1 MIYLTGNMRPTPR
14 QKRIVRQIADD
25 SFTRQVPADFGPVPS
40 TSENWVPDLSS
51 MVALRLKCVDPHVDD
66 WVGEGGCPDKHLAAF
81 WVIQMPGISELIL
94 QVGNAAHRMC
104 EGSFIVFDDS
114 VMHSVHAKQ
123 YWRGVAYQMRCA

>member
-14 QKRIVRQIADD
+14 QRRIVRQIADD
-25 SFTRQVPADFGPVPS
+25 SFTRQVPADFGPIPCAS
-40 TSENWVPDLSS
+40 DSWVPDLSS
-51 MVALRLKCVDPHVDD
+51 MVALRMKCVDPHTDD
-66 WVGEGGCPDKHLAAF
+66 WVGEGNKPRRYIAVF

-94 QVGNAAHRMC
+94 QVGSAAQRMYV
-104 EGSFIVFDDS
+104 GDFIAFDDS